1 VLEAGRDL
9 DKAFNDPSVVARIPY
24 SDPEAP
30 IEVSDSYRFNSA
42 ISAHRFGFYWASVI
56 VANEL
61 LLCLYG
67 LQKSTQLSMFCQK
80 RTKGWGSQTAPLME
94 EPSITAIEA
103 VKRQSR
109 ELAEHICTIGPFV
122 KSQALL
128 GSLESMFA
136 IQVAISV
143 SSGERQE
150 WLIEQ
155 LRQMQA
161 AIGRKTSCAF
171 LLMTV
176 ISDLS
181 MYRKQKRKEE
191 SRAEDRQGKS

>member
-1 VLEAGRDL
+1 MS
-9 DKAFNDPSVVARIPY
+9 FCSVCTVFKNQR
-24 SDPEAP
+24 SC
-30 IEVSDSYRFNSA
+30 RC
-42 ISAHRFGFYWASVI
+42 SVKE
-56 VANEL
+56 NE
-61 LLCLYG
+61 
-67 LQKSTQLSMFCQK
+67 
-80 RTKGWGSQTAPLME
+80 GWGSQTAPLME

-103 VKRQSR
+103 VKRQFR
-109 ELAEHICTIGPFV
+109 ELAEHICAIVPFV
-122 KSQALL
+122 KSQAPL

-171 LLMTV
+171 LLVTGDIRPEYV
-176 ISDLS
+176 SEA
-181 MYRKQKRKEE
+181 EE
-191 SRAEDRQGKS
+191 GGRE